1 MNVDNSVK
9 FDTMSEA
16 DLEPVLELLQGEN
29 PDAVARKAGMT
40 KERLWRI
47 RDDLLAHVERERAKA
62 TDAPLK
68 TIGRNAPCPCGSG
81 KKYKHC
87 CLRQDKAAIEG
98 EHSEKAASQ
107 PARKT
112 EQAQLIKRI
121 EKAFGL
127 LRSGR
132 YSEAIE
138 RASTLCLRYPNEDRL
153 HDIMA
158 TGHVYAG
165 QSETAID
172 ICRKRMAVAKAEN
185 TFFLQHG
192 RYRDAQNDKTTLSYF
207 YPPLTWLQKYWI
219 ALKSGEY
226 QTVFPVKENAAI
238 ADLAKTLETA
248 DDVTRFPENQ
258 ARGLER
264 RRAAL
269 KGTLEQLKSIGP
281 EVIPYLLPMAVKY
294 GWAGLF
300 VPEILSVYPSA
311 LTTRALIDISMFG
324 FAYASGASL
333 HYLEKRKD
341 TVIPAIRDAFSRDT
355 EFDPIKTGIVSVL
368 GNIRTTAAYELLLEL
383 LTHENPHI
391 VNWAGDALGKHQNI
405 AALPLLVAASKRIGG
420 ERRIEAA
427 IRRLKDKQE
436 TASSAAV

>member
-238 ADLAKTLETA
+238 IDLAKTLETA

-258 ARGLER
+258 ARGLELPPR
-264 RRAAL
+264 RFERNP
-269 KGTLEQLKSIGP
+269 GTTQIHRSRSDPLSSPDGREIRLGRPFCPRNSIGLP
-281 EVIPYLLPMAVKY
+281 VRFDHPGPDRYLHVRLRLCFRCQPSLPGEKEGY
-294 GWAGLF
+294 RHTGNSGC
-300 VPEILSVYPSA
+300 I
-311 LTTRALIDISMFG
+311 
-324 FAYASGASL
+324 FARY
-333 HYLEKRKD
+333 RVRPD
-341 TVIPAIRDAFSRDT
+341 
-355 EFDPIKTGIVSVL
+355 
-368 GNIRTTAAYELLLEL
+368 
-383 LTHENPHI
+383 
-391 VNWAGDALGKHQNI
+391 
-405 AALPLLVAASKRIGG
+405 
-420 ERRIEAA
+420 
-427 IRRLKDKQE
+427 
-436 TASSAAV
+436 